1 MYVPNYS
8 SSAYQLDRYVEQKVD
23 KKAEAEKKKQL
34 KLKAARRKV
43 VVYMLVFFTLM
54 FAILFR
60 YVQIY
65 DLHSEAAQKT
75 AELENLRMKNEQTRL
90 TIENMTDKAKIQ
102 EYAETKLGLQKMT
115 DAQIV
120 YLNPHK
126 GSCMMNVAKEA
137 ETDAGGT
144 KGLFAGF
151 LEYLK

>member
-43 VVYMLVFFTLM
+43 AVCMVVFFAVM
-54 FAILFR
+54 FAILWG

-65 DLHSEAAQKT
+65 GLHSELSRKT
-75 AELENLRMKNEQTRL
+75 AELENLRMENEQTML

-102 EYAETKLGLQKMT
+102 EYAETQLGLQKMT

-126 GSCMMNVAKEA
+126 GSYMINVANENA
-137 ETDAGGT
+137 SGIGGT
-144 KGLFAGF
+144 NGIFAGF

>member
-43 VVYMLVFFTLM
+43 AIGMAVFFIAM
-54 FAILFR
+54 FTILLR
-60 YVQIY
+60 YVHIY
-65 DLHSEAAQKT
+65 DLHSEAARKT
-75 AELENLRMKNEQTRL
+75 SELESIRMQNEQTEL
-90 TIENMTDKAKIQ
+90 TIENMTDKTKIQ
-102 EYAETKLGLQKMT
+102 DYAENQLGLRVMT

-126 GSCMMNVAKEA
+126 DSYMANISKNA
-137 ETDAGGT
+137 ESDSGET
-144 KGLFAGF
+144 KGFFAGI

>member
-1 MYVPNYS
+1 
-8 SSAYQLDRYVEQKVD
+8 
-23 KKAEAEKKKQL
+23 
-34 KLKAARRKV
+34 
-43 VVYMLVFFTLM
+43 MLVFFALM
-54 FAILFR
+54 FTILFR

-65 DLHSEAAQKT
+65 DLHSEAAQKAT
-75 AELENLRMKNEQTRL
+75 ELENIRMKNEQTRL

-126 GSCMMNVAKEA
+126 GSCMMNVAKES
-137 ETDAGGT
+137 ESGVGGT
-144 KGLFAGF
+144 KGFFAGF